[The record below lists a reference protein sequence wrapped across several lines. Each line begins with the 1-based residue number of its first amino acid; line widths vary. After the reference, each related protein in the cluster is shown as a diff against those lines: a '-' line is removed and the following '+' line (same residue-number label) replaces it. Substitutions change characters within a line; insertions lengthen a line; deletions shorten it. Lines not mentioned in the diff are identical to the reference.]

1 MANDNIDDQQQHHS
15 DKNKIMDF
23 NELIK
28 DVEMI
33 EQIQPVNNNNNNT
46 AVTAAVN
53 NATVITTD
61 QIA

>member
-1 MANDNIDDQQQHHS
+1 
-15 DKNKIMDF
+15 MDF

-28 DVEMI
+28 DVDMI
-33 EQIQPVNNNNNNT
+33 EQIQPVNNGNNNT